1 MANSNQNVA
10 EEVINEFLQGV
21 FSLRLRLKRLFEDCY
36 KIK

>member
-10 EEVINEFLQGV
+10 EVINEFLQGV